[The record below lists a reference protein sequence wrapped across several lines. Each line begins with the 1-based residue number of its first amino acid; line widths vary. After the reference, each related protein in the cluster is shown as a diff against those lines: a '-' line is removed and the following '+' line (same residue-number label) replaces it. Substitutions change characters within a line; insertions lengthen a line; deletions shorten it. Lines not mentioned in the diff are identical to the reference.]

1 MFACQTW
8 SVTMGTFIL
17 DGDSDCRKR
26 ARELA
31 AMGDDPEVLTQWLL
45 LADEAAGSRDWLLSE
60 YAYKKGLGL
69 QVLW

>member
-1 MFACQTW
+1 MKRE
-8 SVTMGTFIL
+8 TFIL

-31 AMGDDPEVLTQWLL
+31 DKEDDPEVRREWVL
-45 LADEAAGSRDWLLSE
+45 LADEAAGTGDWLLAE

-69 QVLW
+69 RVLW

>member
-1 MFACQTW
+1 MTEE
-8 SVTMGTFIL
+8 TFFL
-17 DGDSDCRKR
+17 NGDSDCRKM

-31 AMGDDPEVLTQWLL
+31 TRGDGPEVRRDWLL
-45 LADEAAGSRDWLLSE
+45 LADDSARSGDWLLAE

>member
-1 MFACQTW
+1 MQ
-8 SVTMGTFIL
+8 TFIL

-31 AMGDDPEVLTQWLL
+31 AKEDDPETLREWVL
-45 LADEAAGSRDWLLSE
+45 LADEATGSGDWLLAE

-69 QVLW
+69 RVLW

>member
-1 MFACQTW
+1 MTRE
-8 SVTMGTFIL
+8 TFIL
-17 DGDSDCRKR
+17 DGDSDCRKK

-31 AMGDDPEVLTQWLL
+31 ARDGDPETLAEWVL
-45 LADEAAGSRDWLLSE
+45 LADEASASGDWLLAE